1 MKLNKLEYSF
11 NSIERIGTPGVTGG
25 GQPNPSVKLKV
36 DRDIVTNISYYF
48 DPSRTGSDSPVIDGS
63 YLDVV
68 GSPYEGSFT
77 VTGTSGATITRGAD
91 TMRFPLVNEPEG
103 NADVINAFY
112 STASE
117 LQLVLSMKFVL
128 LTKAVFI
135 PNFLSLLVFSPTEKL
150 KEFKLMSQAPNMHQ
164 DNTTMF
170 LFKVMVR
177 VVLLISLL
185 KILLMKRVTLFQDKL
200 LLLS

>member
-1 MKLNKLEYSF
+1 MNKLEYSF

-117 LQLVLSMKFVL
+117 AAVGSIHEVRIVNKGGFY
-128 LTKAVFI
+128 TKL
-135 PNFLSLLVFSPTEKL
+135 P
-150 KEFKLMSQAPNMHQ
+150 
-164 DNTTMF
+164 
-170 LFKVMVR
+170 
-177 VVLLISLL
+177 VVTGIQSNR
-185 KILLMKRVTLFQDKL
+185 KIERIQINGLRHRICTRTIQQC
-200 LLLS
+200 SYSR

>member
-1 MKLNKLEYSF
+1 MNKLEYSF

-117 LQLVLSMKFVL
+117 SCSWFY
-128 LTKAVFI
+128 
-135 PNFLSLLVFSPTEKL
+135 P
-150 KEFKLMSQAPNMHQ
+150 
-164 DNTTMF
+164 
-170 LFKVMVR
+170 
-177 VVLLISLL
+177 
-185 KILLMKRVTLFQDKL
+185 
-200 LLLS
+200 